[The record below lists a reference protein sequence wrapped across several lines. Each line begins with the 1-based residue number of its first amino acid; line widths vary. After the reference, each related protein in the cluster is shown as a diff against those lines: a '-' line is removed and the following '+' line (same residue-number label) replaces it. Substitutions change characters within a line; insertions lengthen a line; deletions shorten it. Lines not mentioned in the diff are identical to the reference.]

1 MSTIVTGGKK
11 GKSGSDKIKGDDE
24 PHELVKIMAQV
35 TKDVTRPASNKF
47 ETILVNFDKI
57 NTIRNER
64 ELTEPEQ
71 RIYDKVHR
79 YVDREFGAMF
89 KRADPMINELRKRA
103 SVQRGGQEGKDG
115 KDGKQPPA
123 AAAGNTEPVSEH
135 DVTVEEVD
143 DNADADAKGTKG
155 EQGPPKTQT
164 VNAKTDPPADNATT
178 KNNAPTPP
186 PAKESSGTDG
196 TNGPESLAAGET
208 VGDGNEVKLKNDSTN
223 DTKTKNNAVVP
234 KVQGAVIETQT
245 SQPQDAG
252 TQAAEKKTAETQTK
266 KGTPWAENF
275 RFLIWIWDGIKAI
288 FNKIIS
294 FFTASVDDKMREL
307 MVYFSVDH
315 LMGML
320 GNDLTR
326 VKSFGAEL
334 ESQIKNLQ
342 RTVVTGIS
350 GAATASIDMI
360 LNAFSMM
367 PVIGTTILVWRMFQ
381 NMLVIIGAT
390 LSVQA
395 GKQAASGAVSGASG
409 TSPADAKAANNE
421 IRELNPGDGG
431 EAKIKRANQT
441 VDDRGKATVGGGKR
455 APLMHQMQPSKT
467 LKKSAKNFK
476 RSLKRFVQMRPAL
489 LIPRGGGGVGLSSA
503 KRELTKGSKYAT
515 ASGLFSGYA
524 AL

>member
-1 MSTIVTGGKK
+1 MSTIVTGGNKE
-11 GKSGSDKIKGDDE
+11 KSGSDKIKGDE
-24 PHELVKIMAQV
+24 EHELVKIMAQV

-47 ETILVNFDKI
+47 ETILMNFDKI

-64 ELTEPEQ
+64 KLTESEQ

-79 YVDREFGAMF
+79 YVAREFSAMF
-89 KRADPMINELRKRA
+89 KRADPMIKELRKRA
-103 SVQRGGQEGKDG
+103 SVQRGGQEGKANAY
-115 KDGKQPPA
+115 KPPA
-123 AAAGNTEPVSEH
+123 AQAGKAEAAAEAAAAAAAPGTSGNKDSDHVEADEPVS
-135 DVTVEEVD
+135 V
-143 DNADADAKGTKG
+143 
-155 EQGPPKTQT
+155 
-164 VNAKTDPPADNATT
+164 
-178 KNNAPTPP
+178 
-186 PAKESSGTDG
+186 
-196 TNGPESLAAGET
+196 
-208 VGDGNEVKLKNDSTN
+208 VK
-223 DTKTKNNAVVP
+223 AVVKDAGAP

-245 SQPQDAG
+245 QDVG
-252 TQAAEKKTAETQTK
+252 TQANETTSVGTQTK

-294 FFTASVDDKMREL
+294 FFTVSVDDKMREL

-326 VKSFGAEL
+326 VKGFGAEL

-395 GKQAASGAVSGASG
+395 GKQAASGAVSGVSG
-409 TSPADAKAANNE
+409 TSLGEANAANNE
-421 IRELNPGDGG
+421 ISALTPGAGGDSAIKSDFETVAEGGHEGGSNPNP
-431 EAKIKRANQT
+431 RLS
-441 VDDRGKATVGGGKR
+441 VGGGKQ
-455 APLMHQMQPSKT
+455 APLMQHMQLSKT

-476 RSLKRFVQMRPAL
+476 RSLKRFVHMRPAL
-489 LIPRGGGGVGLSSA
+489 LITRGGGGLSSA
-503 KRELTKGSKYAT
+503 KRELTKGSKYAA

>member
-1 MSTIVTGGKK
+1 MSTIVTGGNKEK
-11 GKSGSDKIKGDDE
+11 SGSDKSGSDKSGSDKSGSDKIKGDE
-24 PHELVKIMAQV
+24 EHELVKITAQV

-47 ETILVNFDKI
+47 ETILMNFDKI

-64 ELTEPEQ
+64 KLTESEQ

-79 YVDREFGAMF
+79 YVAREFSAMF
-89 KRADPMINELRKRA
+89 KRADPMIKELRKRA
-103 SVQRGGQEGKDG
+103 SVQRGGQEGKA
-115 KDGKQPPA
+115 KA
-123 AAAGNTEPVSEH
+123 AAAEAPGTSGDKDPDHVEVKPVS
-135 DVTVEEVD
+135 DVK
-143 DNADADAKGTKG
+143 ADVKDAG
-155 EQGPPKTQT
+155 
-164 VNAKTDPPADNATT
+164 A
-178 KNNAPTPP
+178 
-186 PAKESSGTDG
+186 
-196 TNGPESLAAGET
+196 
-208 VGDGNEVKLKNDSTN
+208 
-223 DTKTKNNAVVP
+223 P
-234 KVQGAVIETQT
+234 KVRSAVIETQT
-245 SQPQDAG
+245 QDAE
-252 TQAAEKKTAETQTK
+252 TQANETTSVGTQTK

-294 FFTASVDDKMREL
+294 FFTVSVDDKMREL

-395 GKQAASGAVSGASG
+395 GKQAASGAVSGVSG
-409 TSPADAKAANNE
+409 TSLGEAKAANEE
-421 IRELNPGDGG
+421 IRALKPSTNGTGG
-431 EAKIKRANQT
+431 EAEVKLANQT
-441 VDDRGKATVGGGKR
+441 VADADTSAAGSAPPAAATPPASQVGVATPPLATSSALNPRDQTRGNAKVGGGKR

-476 RSLKRFVQMRPAL
+476 RSLKRFVHMRPAL
-489 LIPRGGGGVGLSSA
+489 LITRGGGGLSSA
-503 KRELTKGSKYAT
+503 KRELTKGSKYAA